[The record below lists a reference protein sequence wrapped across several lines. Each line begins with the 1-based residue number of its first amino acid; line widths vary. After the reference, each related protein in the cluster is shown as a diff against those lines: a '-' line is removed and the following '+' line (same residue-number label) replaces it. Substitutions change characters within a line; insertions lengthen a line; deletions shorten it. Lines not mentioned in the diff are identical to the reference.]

1 MSNNTPESK
10 IKKLLKIVK
19 LDTKASLFFFLN
31 DLFLDTQNNIRIHTK
46 KIIEE
51 TELKR
56 QEIEIE
62 EELLR
67 ILKSPEKVKKLWKE
81 VKNEQQEV

>member
-1 MSNNTPESK
+1 MPNSTPESK

-31 DLFLDTQNNIRIHTK
+31 DLFLDTQNSIRIHTK

-67 ILKSPEKVKKLWKE
+67 ILKSPEKVNKLWKE